1 MRVVSGVLIKTTVDT
16 WLIRST
22 TLTKKMSSDKCVDY
36 IDYYILQ
43 VFGLSVGPVRIQQGG
58 HSRHAGADL

>member
-1 MRVVSGVLIKTTVDT
+1 
-16 WLIRST
+16 
-22 TLTKKMSSDKCVDY
+22 MSNGECVDC
-36 IDYYILQ
+36 IDFYILQ